1 MKKKNNKDDIMRKQF
16 SASVAAMFL
25 TALSCSSVWA
35 KFELPDHVYPASQW
49 KTAQDQA
56 KSGKKALAFVGTDK
70 ETTCPIA
77 TAASLDVF
85 NGLKDS
91 SVLVYLE
98 QDDLDVVPKIAADAL
113 DSEAAGKYI
122 PKTAVVSAD
131 LSKLIL
137 VLPDAEPAQRA
148 EKIKEAQEEISGYL
162 QKNK

>member
-1 MKKKNNKDDIMRKQF
+1 MKAHVKNTL
-16 SASVAAMFL
+16 AALLL
-25 TALSCSSVWA
+25 TAFSYSFAWA
-35 KFELPDHVYPASQW
+35 KFELPDHVYPVSQW
-49 KTAQDQA
+49 KTAQEQA

-91 SVLVYLE
+91 SVLVYVE
-98 QDDLDVVPKIAADAL
+98 QSELDSLPKIASEAL

-131 LSKLIL
+131 LNKLIL
-137 VLPDAEPAQRA
+137 VLSDAEPAQRA
-148 EKIKEAQEEISGYL
+148 EKIKTAQNEISSYL
-162 QKNK
+162 QKNN

>member
-1 MKKKNNKDDIMRKQF
+1 MKTYVKNTL
-16 SASVAAMFL
+16 AALLL
-25 TALSCSSVWA
+25 TALSYSSAWA

-91 SVLVYLE
+91 SVLVYVE
-98 QDDLDVVPKIAADAL
+98 QSELDSLPKIASEAL
-113 DSEAAGKYI
+113 DSEAAGKYV

-131 LSKLIL
+131 LNKLIL

-148 EKIKEAQEEISGYL
+148 EKIKAAQEEISSYL
-162 QKNK
+162 QKNN

>member
-1 MKKKNNKDDIMRKQF
+1 MKTHVKNTL
-16 SASVAAMFL
+16 AALLL
-25 TALSCSSVWA
+25 TALSCSSAWA

-49 KTAQDQA
+49 KIAQEQA

-77 TAASLDVF
+77 TAASLEVF
-85 NGLKDS
+85 DSLKDS
-91 SVLVYLE
+91 SVVVYVE
-98 QDDLDVVPKIAADAL
+98 QGDLDSLPKIASEAL

-137 VLPDAEPAQRA
+137 VLSDAEPAQRT
-148 EKIKEAQEEISGYL
+148 EKIKAAQEEISKYL
-162 QKNK
+162 QENK

>member
-1 MKKKNNKDDIMRKQF
+1 MKQNARNTL
-16 SASVAAMFL
+16 AALLL
-25 TALSCSSVWA
+25 TALSCSSAWA
-35 KFELPDHVYPASQW
+35 KFELPDHVYTAIQW
-49 KTAQDQA
+49 KTAQEQA
-56 KSGKKALAFVGTDK
+56 ISSKKALAFVGTDK

-137 VLPDAEPAQRA
+137 VLSDAEPAQRA
-148 EKIKEAQEEISGYL
+148 EKIKAAEAEISSYL
-162 QKNK
+162 QKNN

>member
-1 MKKKNNKDDIMRKQF
+1 MKIYAK
-16 SASVAAMFL
+16 SALAAL
-25 TALSCSSVWA
+25 LLAALSSSSAWA

-49 KTAQDQA
+49 KTAQEKA

-91 SVLVYLE
+91 SLVVYVE
-98 QDDLDVVPKIAADAL
+98 QGDLDSLPKIAGEAL
-113 DSEAAGKYI
+113 DSKEAGSYI

-131 LSKLIL
+131 LNKLIL
-137 VLPDAEPAQRA
+137 ILPDSEPAQRRENIKA
-148 EKIKEAQEEISGYL
+148 AQEKISNYL
-162 QKNK
+162 QENN

>member
-1 MKKKNNKDDIMRKQF
+1 MKKYLSIT
-16 SASVAAMFL
+16 ALLL
-25 TALSCSSVWA
+25 TALSCSSAWA
-35 KFELPDHVYPASQW
+35 KFELPEHVYPASQW
-49 KTAQDQA
+49 KTAQEQA
-56 KSGKKALAFVGTDK
+56 KNGKKALAFVGTDK

-91 SVLVYLE
+91 SAVVYVE
-98 QDDLDVVPKIAADAL
+98 QGDMDKLPKIASEAL

-137 VLPDAEPAQRA
+137 VLPDAEPTQRA
-148 EKIKEAQEEISGYL
+148 EKIKAAQAEISSYL
-162 QKNK
+162 QKNN